1 MQTMLHREAD
11 EPERV
16 KVLGFISKDLV
27 TVHDDLL
34 MFGML
39 EAKLYHRAVES

>member
-1 MQTMLHREAD
+1 MLHREAE

-16 KVLGFISKDLV
+16 RALGFISKDFV
-27 TVHDDLL
+27 TVHVDLL

-39 EAKLYHRAVES
+39 EAKLYHHIVESR

>member
-1 MQTMLHREAD
+1 MLHREAD

-16 KVLGFISKDLV
+16 RVLGFISKDLV
-27 TVHDDLL
+27 TVHDDL